1 MKAPQSTTAL
11 LLLALAQAGCA
22 GRVLGRLARTAR
34 GERVHAVGPDE
45 SAPEARVSVILPVL
59 NEVQR
64 IVPCL
69 DGLVAQGGEVREILV
84 VDGGSTDGTQD
95 VVAGYATSDARV
107 RLIDA
112 APIPPQWNGK
122 AWGLQVGLEQTAP
135 DSDWILTVDADV
147 RPQPVLTR
155 SLVAHAAAT
164 GVTALSIATVQEL
177 SGWSE
182 GLIHPALLTTLV
194 YRFGSPGQ
202 STRRVDA
209 VQANGQC
216 FLCRRD
222 ALMDGGGFAPT
233 RASLCE
239 DVTLARHLVTAGH
252 AVGFYESDTLVSVRM
267 YASGWEAWR
276 NWPRSLPLRDQY
288 AGRSPVLGLL
298 EVTLAQALPVPLL
311 LALLRSLR
319 RGGARRPAA
328 LLLLAINGA
337 LAAVRLGILAG
348 TARAY
353 RQRPCSYWLSPLCD
367 VPVAAALWRS
377 LFQRQHVWRGRTM
390 ISDTVAGAKPGAK
403 PGAKL

>member
-1 MKAPQSTTAL
+1 
-11 LLLALAQAGCA
+11 
-22 GRVLGRLARTAR
+22 
-34 GERVHAVGPDE
+34 
-45 SAPEARVSVILPVL
+45 
-59 NEVQR
+59 
-64 IVPCL
+64 
-69 DGLVAQGGEVREILV
+69 ILV
-84 VDGGSTDGTQD
+84 VDGGSTDGTHD
-95 VVAGYATSDARV
+95 VVAGYAKGDARV

-112 APIPPQWNGK
+112 TPIPPQWNGK

-135 DSDWILTVDADV
+135 HSDWVLTVDADV
-147 RPQPVLTR
+147 RPRPVLTR
-155 SLVAHAAAT
+155 SLAAHAAAA
-164 GVTALSIATVQEL
+164 GVTAMSVATVQEL

-202 STRRVDA
+202 ATRRVDA

-222 ALMDGGGFAPT
+222 ALLEGGGFASS

-288 AGRSPVLGLL
+288 AGRGAVLGLL

-319 RGGARRPAA
+319 RGGARRPVA
-328 LLLLAINGA
+328 LFLPALFLLAINGG

-353 RQRPCSYWLSPLCD
+353 RRRPWSYWLSPLCD
-367 VPVAAALWRS
+367 VPVATALWRS
-377 LFQRQHVWRGRTM
+377 LFQRQHVWRGRAM
-390 ISDTVAGAKPGAK
+390 ISEIGAGAKSREKSGAK
-403 PGAKL
+403 I